1 MKSKKLLSFV
11 ILSLFCVFCF
21 QLSSPA
27 LAEGSFKDSF
37 NKSLDAAAGA
47 AGINKSTTDP
57 IKIAANVI
65 KIALSMLGVI
75 FLVLMIYGGFIW
87 MTARGNEQD
96 VEKSKDII
104 KNAIIGLV
112 IVVGAYAISSFVV
125 TRLTE
130 GTMK

>member
-1 MKSKKLLSFV
+1 MRLKRFLSCV
-11 ILSLFCVFCF
+11 ILFLFCVFCLH
-21 QLSSPA
+21 LSSPA

-37 NKSLDAAAGA
+37 NKSLDAAADA
-47 AGINKSTTDP
+47 AGINKNTTNP
-57 IKIAANVI
+57 IQIAGNVI
-65 KIALSMLGVI
+65 KIVLSMLGVI

-87 MTARGNEQD
+87 MTARGNEQE
-96 VEKSKDII
+96 VQKAKDII

-125 TRLTE
+125 GRLTE